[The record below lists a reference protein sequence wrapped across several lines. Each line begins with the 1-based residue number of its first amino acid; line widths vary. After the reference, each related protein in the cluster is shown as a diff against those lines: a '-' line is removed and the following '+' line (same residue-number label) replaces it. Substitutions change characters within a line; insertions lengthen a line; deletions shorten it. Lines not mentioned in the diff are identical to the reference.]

1 MAIAVDQFH
10 IEKINEFILENDG
23 TVKANPNYAHCNQT
37 ARVLFG
43 ALCHNIAPRFIIS
56 GCVTA

>member
-23 TVKANPNYAHCNQT
+23 TVKANPNYAHCN
-37 ARVLFG
+37 
-43 ALCHNIAPRFIIS
+43 
-56 GCVTA
+56 

>member
-23 TVKANPNYAHCNQT
+23 TVK
-37 ARVLFG
+37 VI
-43 ALCHNIAPRFIIS
+43 ALRL
-56 GCVTA
+56 